1 MHLDPPSIPPVSPIC
16 SHWIP
21 INHHVCCLYWIP
33 NVGYIF
39 IICIYISHHGI
50 VQFVGY
56 IHPYIPTYPHCIP
69 HYNEYPVVGYIL
81 ISLSKLDMNIIHMK
95 CNPHCWLYFHIKM
108 CIYICIILYIYIYTC
123 TCTYIYIYIFIHCIY
138 IYIHTYTVSIC
149 VYIYVHIY
157 IYILISGYIYN
168 YIYMYMYIYTL

>member
-108 CIYICIILYIYIYTC
+108 CIYIYMYYTVHIYIYIHAHV
-123 TCTYIYIYIFIHCIY
+123 YIYIYIFILY
-138 IYIHTYTVSIC
+138 IYIHTLYQY
-149 VYIYVHIY
+149 VYIYMCIY

-168 YIYMYMYIYTL
+168 YIYMYLYIYTL